1 MASNRS
7 ILQAWRQLYDAAGR
21 LKDLAPWQWMTE
33 ADVFGVQ
40 HPETGDLGFVSIMG
54 MLGEHYAVT
63 VYLGAEGLEQFWAL
77 QQAGPSG
84 DPERVLEIPQLQAS
98 FENRDMLR
106 KQDHALIKQLGLKFR
121 GRQAWPLFRS
131 FRPGFVPW
139 FLEPDEVQFLSL
151 ILEQASE
158 VTVRQQDHA
167 ALLPPPDEG
176 RYLIRVLGQA
186 GERLVWEDSIQQIAA
201 PEPKPIAISV
211 DIEMLSALK
220 RLPPQ
225 RRTLEVDLFM
235 APSGVQEKGARPFYP
250 YILLIV
256 EARSGYILAT
266 DMLSPEPSLEM
277 MWGEVP
283 QRVLSHLAQAE
294 WVPKTI
300 QVRSPLLVGLLSPIA
315 EELDIQL
322 KPSRT
327 LPGLDAVREFL
338 LERFM

>member
-40 HPETGDLGFVSIMG
+40 HPETSDLGFVSIMG
-54 MLGEHYAVT
+54 MLGEHYALT
-63 VYLGAEGLEQFWAL
+63 VYLGAEALGQFWAL
-77 QQAGPSG
+77 QQAGPAG

-98 FENRDMLR
+98 FENRDMLQ
-106 KQDHALIKQLGLKFR
+106 KQDHTLIKQLRLKFR

-139 FLEPDEVQFLSL
+139 FLEPGEVQFLSL
-151 ILEQASE
+151 ILEQARE
-158 VTVRQQDHA
+158 VAVRMQDHA
-167 ALLPPPDEG
+167 AVLPSPDEG
-176 RYLIRVLGQA
+176 HYLIRVSRQA
-186 GERLVWEDSIQQIAA
+186 EGRPVWEDSIQQIAA

-211 DIEMLSALK
+211 DVEMLSALK

-266 DMLSPEPSLEM
+266 DMLSPEPSLET

-294 WVPKTI
+294 WVPETI
-300 QVRSPLLVGLLSPIA
+300 QVRSPLLVGLLGPLA
-315 EELDIQL
+315 EELNIQL

-327 LPGLDAVREFL
+327 LPGLDSVREFL

>member
-7 ILQAWRQLYDAAGR
+7 MLQAWRHLYDAAGR
-21 LKDLAPWQWMTE
+21 LKDLAPWEWMTE

-40 HPETGDLGFVSIMG
+40 HPETSALGFVSIMG
-54 MLGEHYAVT
+54 MLGEHYVVT
-63 VYLGAEGLEQFWAL
+63 VYLGPEVLDQFWAL

-84 DPERVLEIPQLQAS
+84 NPERVLEIPQLQAS

-106 KQDHALIKQLGLKFR
+106 KQDHDLIKQLGLKFR

-139 FLEPDEVQFLSL
+139 FLELHEVQFLSL
-151 ILEQASE
+151 ILDQVSE
-158 VTVRQQDHA
+158 VAVRMQDHA
-167 ALLPPPDEG
+167 TLLPPPDE
-176 RYLIRVLGQA
+176 RHYLIRVARQA
-186 GERLVWEDSIQQIAA
+186 GGHPIWEDRIQQIPA
-201 PEPKPIAISV
+201 PEPKPISIAV
-211 DIEMLSALK
+211 DVEMLNALK
-220 RLPPQ
+220 RLPQQ
-225 RRTLEVDLFM
+225 RHTLEVDLFM

-266 DMLSPEPSLEM
+266 DMLSPEPSLET
-277 MWGEVP
+277 MWGEIP
-283 QRVLSHLAQAE
+283 QRLLSHLAQAE

-300 QVRSPLLVGLLSPIA
+300 HVRSPLLVGLLGPIA
-315 EELDIQL
+315 EELDFQL
-322 KPSRT
+322 RSSRT